1 MNKLNFLIVLM
12 AITAFAQSDGGL
24 IAPNTAGF
32 CNAEAL
38 VTKIEGG
45 AYAIVFE
52 GEGCLQPGND
62 LAAATI
68 NGKRINDAWRIDRK
82 GAATLYYLGDANGL
96 KDELCATGEIQGATV
111 NTPLGIMTATNRTE
125 TFIQNNGC
133 VVAMKA
139 SEGLYINATE
149 LRIFASSMP
158 QAFYRIG
165 TRCGATNVCGVGLVT
180 AAHCVMGSEQ
190 RSDTIKLWDGV
201 GDSTL
206 ISKRQAKVIE
216 EKSDYAI
223 FPQIKERHCIPPI
236 AGNLRQGEVIYLPTF
251 GKAGPK
257 MVTSAYRHIDG
268 DGDMAIDRATISLGN
283 SGTGAVTRKG
293 EFAGIMINATKTF
306 AYMRGMEQ
314 IRNVS
319 DLIKVK

>member
-1 MNKLNFLIVLM
+1 
-12 AITAFAQSDGGL
+12 
-24 IAPNTAGF
+24 
-32 CNAEAL
+32 
-38 VTKIEGG
+38 
-45 AYAIVFE
+45 
-52 GEGCLQPGND
+52 
-62 LAAATI
+62 
-68 NGKRINDAWRIDRK
+68 
-82 GAATLYYLGDANGL
+82 
-96 KDELCATGEIQGATV
+96 
-111 NTPLGIMTATNRTE
+111 MTAANRTE
-125 TFIQNNGC
+125 TFIRNNGC
-133 VVAMKA
+133 VVAMKV

-149 LRIFASSMP
+149 LRIFAGSMS

-180 AAHCVMGSEQ
+180 AAHCVMGEDK
-190 RSDTIKLWDGV
+190 SDTIKLWDGV

-206 ISKRQAKVIE
+206 IFRGQAIAMKAEPI
-216 EKSDYAI
+216 DYAI

-257 MVTSAYRHIDG
+257 MVTSSYRKIDE
-268 DGDMAIDRATISLGN
+268 DGYMEIDRATISHGN
-283 SGTGAVTRKG
+283 SGTGAITRKG
-293 EFAGIMINATKTF
+293 EFAGIALNTTKTF